1 MDDEDITGLGVECIG
16 VANPWSTGESTG
28 EWNWEVI
35 PSNKSTCINTDI
47 QQQVYELVSKN
58 YSLEYKNK
66 ELTNKINNLEA
77 EVIELM
83 CKVEDLQQIIIK
95 ICEDY
100 ILSDDD

>member
-1 MDDEDITGLGVECIG
+1 MNDEDITGLTVENVG
-16 VANPWSTGESTG
+16 SNPNPWGSGQWS
-28 EWNWEVI
+28 WEVI
-35 PSNKSTCINTDI
+35 PTNTKSISDDTNI
-47 QQQVYELVSKN
+47 QQQIYELVSKN

-66 ELTNKINNLEA
+66 ELTDKINNLEA
-77 EVIELM
+77 EIIELM

>member
-1 MDDEDITGLGVECIG
+1 MNDDEDITSLSVGGVESIG
-16 VANPWSTGESTG
+16 STSPWSSG
-28 EWNWEVI
+28 EWSWEVI
-35 PSNKSTCINTDI
+35 PTDKSTGNDMDI

-66 ELTNKINNLEA
+66 ELTDKVNSLES
-77 EVIELM
+77 ELVELM

>member
-1 MDDEDITGLGVECIG
+1 MNDEDITSLSTNGLSTTGS
-16 VANPWSTGESTG
+16 NPWRSS
-28 EWNWEVI
+28 EWSWDVI
-35 PSNKSTCINTDI
+35 PSNKSTCSDMDI

-66 ELTNKINNLEA
+66 ELTDKINGLEA
-77 EVIELM
+77 ELIRVM
-83 CKVEDLQQIIIK
+83 CEVEDLQQIIIK